1 MRDIDNKYKVNI
13 DSGNCKH
20 YKFEKCYVNV
30 IVYTAVIE

>member
-20 YKFEKCYVNV
+20 YKFEKMLCLRYCQHRGD
-30 IVYTAVIE
+30 